1 MDKTEVK
8 EFIKSVRP
16 NLSAGSLNTYTSI
29 VTNLYK
35 KLFGATDK
43 YNLENFNTQYKNVLE
58 HLKDIP
64 AERRKTTLAALVV
77 LVPEDIKD
85 KYRKPM
91 MDDIEESKGQAVL
104 QRMSQKQ
111 EENWV
116 TQEEI
121 RQVYERLYN
130 KIENLTKKNITVDS
144 MTTIRDVI
152 LLALTSGLYIPP
164 RRSLDWSE
172 MKIRGFDKKT
182 DNYLLKNKL
191 VFNVYKT
198 SRTYGQEVIEVP
210 ESLQVLLKKYMAL
223 LPSGQEYLLVNKNG
237 KKMTSVSIALA
248 LNKIFSKA
256 VSVNMLRHSYL
267 TEKYKDVPALT
278 DMMDTS
284 RKMGHSL
291 TQALEYVKRS

>member
-16 NLSAGSLNTYTSI
+16 NLSAGSLSTYTSI

-35 KLFGATDK
+35 KLFGDTDK
-43 YNLENFNTQYKNVLE
+43 YNLENFNTQYKDVLE

-172 MKIRGFDKKT
+172 MKIKGINKDT
-182 DNYLLKNKL
+182 DNYLLKNKFI
-191 VFNVYKT
+191 FNTYKT
-198 SRTYGQEVIEVP
+198 SKTYGRETIEVP

-291 TQALEYVKRS
+291 TQALEYVKRA

>member
-1 MDKTEVK
+1 MEKTEVK

-16 NLSAGSLNTYTSI
+16 NLSAGSLSTYTSI

-43 YNLENFNTQYKNVLE
+43 YNLENFNTQYKDVLE

-104 QRMSQKQ
+104 QRMTQKQ

-116 TQEEI
+116 SQEEI

-172 MKIRGFDKKT
+172 MKIRGFDKKA

-198 SRTYGQEVIEVP
+198 AKTYGQEVIDVP

-237 KKMTSVSIALA
+237 RKMTSVSIALA

-291 TQALEYVKRS
+291 TQALEYVKRA

>member
-1 MDKTEVK
+1 MDKNEVK

-16 NLSAGSLNTYTSI
+16 NLSAGSLSTYTSI

-43 YNLENFNTQYKNVLE
+43 YNLENFNTQYKDVLE

-172 MKIRGFDKKT
+172 MKIKGINKDT
-182 DNYLLKNKL
+182 DNYLLKNKFI
-191 VFNVYKT
+191 FNTYKT
-198 SRTYGQEVIEVP
+198 SRTYGRETIEVP

-291 TQALEYVKRS
+291 TQALEYVKRA